1 MHLMQIIYLTQLL
14 SMPKRL
20 SSLFVALDGDSAA
33 KRNQVLNILSEIF
46 RLQKRIAF
54 ENKKVK

>member
-1 MHLMQIIYLTQLL
+1 MYLIVI
-14 SMPKRL
+14 SMPNRL
-20 SSLFVALDGDSAA
+20 SALFAVLDGDSAA
-33 KRNQVLNILSEIF
+33 KRNQVLNVLSEVF